1 MSDKTDYRKLAQ
13 ELTEGCR
20 DLMDHIVIKH
30 VSGILEEM
38 HSLVRE
44 QKELRQQLA
53 ESEARVAELEA
64 TLYHGNLER
73 EKCQKAMILR
83 KQAEAVEPAIRT
95 ALHNLGNADI
105 TEEDIRV
112 FAEQY
117 AQRLRNQADE
127 LEKAGGE

>member
-44 QKELRQQLA
+44 QKELRRQLA

-83 KQAEAVEPAIRT
+83 KQAEAVEHARNEICSRSGYPSWHSIELT
-95 ALHNLGNADI
+95 D
-105 TEEDIRV
+105 
-112 FAEQY
+112 Y
-117 AQRLRNQADE
+117 AQRLRQQADE
-127 LEKAGGE
+127 AERAVGEK

>member
-1 MSDKTDYRKLAQ
+1 MSDCNHDWASQTGYGG
-13 ELTEGCR
+13 TTVICR
-20 DLMDHIVIKH
+20 YCHEKANA
-30 VSGILEEM
+30 
-38 HSLVRE
+38 
-44 QKELRQQLA
+44 KEITNLRQQLA
-53 ESEARVAELEA
+53 ESEARVAELES